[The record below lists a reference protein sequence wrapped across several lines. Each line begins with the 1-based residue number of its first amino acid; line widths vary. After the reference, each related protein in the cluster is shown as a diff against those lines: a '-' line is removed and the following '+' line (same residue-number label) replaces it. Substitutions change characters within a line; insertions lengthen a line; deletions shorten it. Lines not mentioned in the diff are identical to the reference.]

1 MHARAAPSPRR
12 LRRHRN
18 TPDRRRGRGTNAL
31 GSPQC
36 RWSALTTC
44 TSSAQSNTRR
54 PGLSGGAQRHGRRAV
69 RAIPT
74 CEMGSGDSGPHP
86 RRRRRRRR
94 SRCRRRSRAGGGGS
108 TQQRSHARCGAGRTS
123 ARTRPRLCLQFL
135 SGAYLTRA
143 RSPAYRPQLIYW
155 PRAWGGG
162 RGERGGRGRYHSPH
176 RSTGSSRC
184 AGRAASASQ
193 QPGIGPSGEAGPDT
207 AGPGNADTWIRT
219 DWAGPG
225 RQRGTGRWALWPPS
239 GLSWPVR
246 RQDLVPLPSPFSG
259 AHAGERQEGSAL
271 VRAQCAHGRTRAR
284 ALASSLIA
292 VRQVLQ
298 GRRCATM
305 KGAVVWAGVQRDREG
320 LGESSPY
327 LGGGKGG
334 QGLGFHAAAAAEGE
348 D

>member
-1 MHARAAPSPRR
+1 MPTSQPRGRRR
-12 LRRHRN
+12 LD
-18 TPDRRRGRGTNAL
+18 TAALSCALRRRA
-31 GSPQC
+31 
-36 RWSALTTC
+36 
-44 TSSAQSNTRR
+44 
-54 PGLSGGAQRHGRRAV
+54 HKRAH
-69 RAIPT
+69 T
-74 CEMGSGDSGPHP
+74 H
-86 RRRRRRRR
+86 
-94 SRCRRRSRAGGGGS
+94 
-108 TQQRSHARCGAGRTS
+108 T
-123 ARTRPRLCLQFL
+123 RLCLQFL
-135 SGAYLTRA
+135 SCAYLTRA
-143 RSPAYRPQLIYW
+143 RAPASLPQLIYW

-284 ALASSLIA
+284 ALTSGRNA

-298 GRRCATM
+298 GRRGETM
-305 KGAVVWAGVQRDREG
+305 KGAVVG
-320 LGESSPY
+320 LGCSGIGRGSVNHRR
-327 LGGGKGG
+327 KG
-334 QGLGFHAAAAAEGE
+334 AAEKGRRAWAFARRPRPRVKSRFP
-348 D
+348 